1 MEQPESARDPTRNNT
16 RSGPSRTAE
25 RVAAFRAAESMLP
38 QDLRVCYDPYAIRF
52 TDPDRVSELTE
63 YTDTHFPGLR
73 NYVVARARH
82 FDDVITLA
90 AKTGLQQLVI
100 LGAGYDTRAYRIE
113 EFRGRVRVFELDHPD
128 TQQIKKEKIGEIFGG
143 LPEDVVY
150 VPVDLETQDFG
161 SLLRESG
168 YSPEKKT
175 LFVMEGVI
183 MYLTPP
189 AIDAIL
195 SFVVNNSGKN
205 SAVLFDYPA
214 ESGDTDASSREMR
227 EDLGKHTASG
237 GEPILFSMPKEG
249 PGAFLRARGF
259 SRLRITSGD
268 EYRGLYF
275 NRKKEGR
282 ELLTT
287 SSFVYAVV
295 GDR

>member
-1 MEQPESARDPTRNNT
+1 MDQSDRACDPLNNHP

-38 QDLRVCYDPYAIRF
+38 EDQRVCCDPYAIRF
-52 TDPDRVSELTE
+52 TDPDRLLQLTE
-63 YTDTHFPGLR
+63 YTDDHFPGLR
-73 NYVVARARH
+73 NYVVVRSRH

-90 AKTGLQQLVI
+90 AKTGLLQLVI
-100 LGAGYDTRAYRIE
+100 LGAGYDTRAYRIK
-113 EFRGRVRVFELDHPD
+113 EFEGRVRVFELDHPD
-128 TQQIKKEKIGEIFGG
+128 TLEIKKEKISEIFGG

-150 VPVDLETQDFG
+150 VPVDLETQEWG
-161 SLLRESG
+161 RRLLEAG

-183 MYLTPP
+183 MYLSPP

-214 ESGDTDASSREMR
+214 ETVDTDSSSREMR
-227 EDLGKHTASG
+227 EDLGRHTSRQ

-249 PGAFLRARGF
+249 MVAFLRARGF
-259 SRLRITSGD
+259 SRLRVVTGD
-268 EYRGLYF
+268 EYQARYF
-275 NRKKEGR
+275 NRKKEGL

-287 SSFVYAVV
+287 SSFVYAVKE
-295 GDR
+295 DR

>member
-1 MEQPESARDPTRNNT
+1 MEQPDRACDLPRNPS

-38 QDLRVCYDPYAIRF
+38 QDERVCYDPYAIRF
-52 TDPDRVSELTE
+52 TDPDRLLELTE
-63 YTDTHFPGLR
+63 YTDSHFPGLR
-73 NYVVARARH
+73 NYIVARTRH

-90 AKTGLQQLVI
+90 AKTGLLQLVI
-100 LGAGYDTRAYRIE
+100 LGAGYDTRAYRIGE
-113 EFRGRVRVFELDHPD
+113 LRDRVRVFELDHPD
-128 TQQIKKEKIGEIFGG
+128 TQQIKKEKVREIFGG
-143 LPEDVVY
+143 LPGDVVY
-150 VPVDLETQDFG
+150 VPVDLETQGFG
-161 SLLRESG
+161 NLLLESG

-205 SAVLFDYPA
+205 SAVLFDYP
-214 ESGDTDASSREMR
+214 EKTGDTDSSSREMR
-227 EDLGKHTASG
+227 ADLGNHTARG
-237 GEPILFSMPKEG
+237 GEPILFSMPREG

-259 SRLRITSGD
+259 SRLRITSGE

-287 SSFVYAVV
+287 SSFMYAVV

>member
-1 MEQPESARDPTRNNT
+1 M
-16 RSGPSRTAE
+16 
-25 RVAAFRAAESMLP
+25 
-38 QDLRVCYDPYAIRF
+38 
-52 TDPDRVSELTE
+52 
-63 YTDTHFPGLR
+63 
-73 NYVVARARH
+73 
-82 FDDVITLA
+82 
-90 AKTGLQQLVI
+90 I
-100 LGAGYDTRAYRIE
+100 LGAGYDTRAYRIK
-113 EFRGRVRVFELDHPD
+113 EFTGRVRVFELDHPD
-128 TQQIKKEKIGEIFGG
+128 TQQVKKEKIREIFGG

-150 VPVDLETQDFG
+150 VPVDFETQDFG
-161 SLLRESG
+161 SLLLESG

-205 SAVLFDYPA
+205 SAVLFDYP
-214 ESGDTDASSREMR
+214 EETGDTDSSSREMR
-227 EDLGKHTASG
+227 EDLGKHTARH

-259 SRLRITSGD
+259 SRLRIVPGND
-268 EYRGLYF
+268 YRRLYF

>member
-1 MEQPESARDPTRNNT
+1 
-16 RSGPSRTAE
+16 
-25 RVAAFRAAESMLP
+25 MLP

-52 TDPDRVSELTE
+52 TDPGRLDELTE
-63 YTDTHFPGLR
+63 YTDNHFPGLR
-73 NYVVARARH
+73 NYIAARARH
-82 FDDVITLA
+82 FDEVITLA

-113 EFRGRVRVFELDHPD
+113 ELRGRVRVFELDHPD
-128 TQQIKKEKIGEIFGG
+128 TQQVKKEKIEEIFGG
-143 LPEDVVY
+143 LPDDVVY

-161 SLLRESG
+161 SILLESG

-205 SAVLFDYPA
+205 SAVLFDYPT
-214 ESGDTDASSREMR
+214 ETGDTESSSRELR
-227 EDLGKHTASG
+227 EDLGKHTARG
-237 GEPILFSMPKEG
+237 GEPILFSMPKKG

-287 SSFVYAVV
+287 SSFVYAVR